1 MPIER
6 MRMRPWLEDQINSNK
21 IPGLRWL
28 NKEKKIFQIPWMHAA
43 RHGWDLEKDAPLFKN
58 WAVHTGK
65 YQPGV
70 DKPDPKTWKANFRC
84 AMNSLPDIEEVKDK
98 SMKKGNNAFRVYRM
112 LPASEKP
119 TKKGKKAKIDRE
131 LQVPVKIIKEEPM
144 STLEISNGGSEAY
157 YNYAALSTAI
167 PTTDVQVDN
176 TVSNILGKKAKIDRE
191 LQVPVKIIK
200 EEPMSTLEI
209 SNGGSEAYYNYAALS
224 TAIPTTDVQ
233 VDNTVSNI
241 LEFPYSPS
249 NIHFKEEMIISNP
262 PDVCQVIEVTTES
275 EDQPVSIS
283 QLYPLQISPVTSCEE
298 SETDSA
304 GSDTEPAEGLSKWQQ
319 RNSKAKPYL
328 KAQNTCQ
335 LPSMASFVS
344 SSKPGLKVTDSDYES
359 PLTVG
364 TSPNAW
370 TNLPGD
376 NSRPA
381 HEGRASVIM
390 KTSDI
395 AQPRVKTC

>member
-1 MPIER
+1 
-6 MRMRPWLEDQINSNK
+6 
-21 IPGLRWL
+21 
-28 NKEKKIFQIPWMHAA
+28 
-43 RHGWDLEKDAPLFKN
+43 
-58 WAVHTGK
+58 
-65 YQPGV
+65 
-70 DKPDPKTWKANFRC
+70 
-84 AMNSLPDIEEVKDK
+84 
-98 SMKKGNNAFRVYRM
+98 
-112 LPASEKP
+112 
-119 TKKGKKAKIDRE
+119 
-131 LQVPVKIIKEEPM
+131 M
-144 STLEISNGGSEAY
+144 STLNVLWFVLI
-157 YNYAALSTAI
+157 
-167 PTTDVQVDN
+167 Q
-176 TVSNILGKKAKIDRE
+176 
-191 LQVPVKIIK
+191 